1 MLKKFIIWTIAIVI
15 TLSAAVYQRY
25 TGPTKPKRI
34 EFSLKDS
41 TYNVKLERS
50 SGGESSSP
58 GGHPGSNDAR
68 IKLSIYNPAVTAK
81 IYYRKYKSNEE
92 WIISDF
98 TRYHRKMDSW
108 FMNKILGIYEVNG
121 LVATLPQQPAA
132 GKLEYYID
140 VYDGDDS
147 ATLRKT
153 EPIVIRFKD
162 AVPNIVLISHI
173 IIMFLAMFLSNL
185 AGLMAAANI
194 SRFRLY
200 TILAFIFLGVGGMIL
215 GPIVQDYAFGD
226 LWTGIPFGWDLTDN
240 KTLIAFVFWLVAL
253 IGTRKSKK
261 RYLTVIASVILFLIY
276 TIPHSM
282 FGSELDY
289 TTGKVTQGI
298 IQVFHFLF

>member
-1 MLKKFIIWTIAIVI
+1 MLKKTIIWILAIVI

-34 EFSLKDS
+34 EFVLKDS
-41 TYNVKLERS
+41 TYKVKLDRS
-50 SGGESSSP
+50 SGEESSSP

-68 IKLSIYNPAVTAK
+68 IKLSIYNPDVSAK
-81 IYYRKYKSNEE
+81 IYYRKYKSSEE
-92 WIISDF
+92 WTIADF

-121 LVATLPQQPAA
+121 LLAKLPQQPAA

-140 VYDGDDS
+140 VYDGDKMV
-147 ATLRKT
+147 TLRKA

-162 AVPNIVLISHI
+162 AVPGIVLIPHI

-185 AGLMAAANI
+185 AGLMAVAKI

-200 TILAFIFLGVGGMIL
+200 TILAFIFLAVGGMIL
-215 GPIVQDYAFGD
+215 GPIVQKYAFGD
-226 LWTGIPFGWDLTDN
+226 LWTGVPFGWDLTDN

-253 IGTRKSKK
+253 IGTRKSEK
-261 RYLTVIASVILFLIY
+261 RYLTAIASLVLFLIY

-298 IQVFHFLF
+298 IQIFQFLF